1 MESLFEI
8 NAQVNYKM
16 TVENM
21 RKFGIG
27 PRPATVVVTSIL
39 FLFTLLFS
47 AATGILA
54 KGWKVYTI
62 FGAGLLLTF
71 FLPNILTAL
80 AFRSAKKRNGG
91 VLPSYNIIV
100 DDKITMQS
108 GSQKVKYEFCDM
120 THIVHLKYSYKLRF
134 TDRRSLLIDTN
145 CFTKGTFS
153 EFKQFLRTKRPDLN
167 IPE

>member
-71 FLPNILTAL
+71 FLPKKAFMSSAL
-80 AFRSAKKRNGG
+80 PQAACFE
-91 VLPSYNIIV
+91 P
-100 DDKITMQS
+100 
-108 GSQKVKYEFCDM
+108 
-120 THIVHLKYSYKLRF
+120 
-134 TDRRSLLIDTN
+134 LL
-145 CFTKGTFS
+145 
-153 EFKQFLRTKRPDLN
+153 L
-167 IPE
+167 